1 MGKNPLPLYADELKK
16 DTLSRLSR
24 IEGQVRGV
32 ARMVEEGRGSLEVL
46 QQLASAQ
53 ASLRSVSKTILRN
66 HLECCCATPT
76 NNMSD
81 ESEMYDELM
90 DVIYKFAK

>member
-1 MGKNPLPLYADELKK
+1 MGKQDLPTCSGESKK
-16 DTLSRLSR
+16 DMLARLSR

-32 ARMVEEGRGSLEVL
+32 AKMIEEGRGSMEVL

-53 ASLRSVSKTILRN
+53 ASLRGLSKTMLRD
-66 HLECCCATPT
+66 HLECCCSAPA
-76 NNMSD
+76 SKAD
-81 ESEMYDELM
+81 DSMYDELM

>member
-1 MGKNPLPLYADELKK
+1 MAKQCLPLFTDELKK
-16 DTLSRLSR
+16 DTLAHLSR

-32 ARMVEEGRGSLEVL
+32 AKMIEEGRGSLEVL

-53 ASLRSVSKTILRN
+53 SSLRSVSRAILRN
-66 HLECCCATPT
+66 HLECCCAAPS
-76 NNMSD
+76 NKSD
-81 ESEMYDELM
+81 EMYDELM